1 MGERIDAKALK
12 ILFTEARTAQG
23 FLDKPVAPELL
34 KELYEVTKMGP
45 LSANLHALKVVYV
58 ASKEGKE
65 KLKPTLSPNNVEKT
79 MAAPVTAILAFDT
92 NYWEKAN
99 VYFPMR
105 DMREWLKKDG
115 TGMGTLNATLAAGYF
130 ILAARALG
138 LDVGPMGGFDK
149 PKADEAFFPGGTVKS
164 LFLCNLGYIDPA
176 KLFPRLPRPTFEES
190 VSFV

>member
-1 MGERIDAKALK
+1 MGERIDGKALDT
-12 ILFTEARTAQG
+12 LFREARTAQG

-34 KELYEVTKMGP
+34 KELYEVAKIGP

-58 ASKEGKE
+58 TSKEGKE
-65 KLKPTLSPNNVEKT
+65 KLKPTLSPNNVDKT

-115 TGMGTLNATLAAGYF
+115 TAMGNLNATLGAAYF

-138 LDVGPMGGFDK
+138 LDAGPMGGYDK
-149 PKADEAFFPGGTVKS
+149 AKLDEAFFPGGTVKS

-176 KLFPRLPRPTFEES
+176 KLFPRLPRPSYEETVTFA
-190 VSFV
+190 